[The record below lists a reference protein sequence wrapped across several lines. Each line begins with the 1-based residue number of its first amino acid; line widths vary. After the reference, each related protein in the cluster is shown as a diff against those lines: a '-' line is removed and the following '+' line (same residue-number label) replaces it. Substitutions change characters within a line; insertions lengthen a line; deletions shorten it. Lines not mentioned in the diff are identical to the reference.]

1 MFFSS
6 KAENMN
12 CPLCCE
18 GYMETVAA
26 ENDSEDDS
34 TEELLDVST
43 LDSISET
50 DKENATKCSS
60 LENITEKPSIHKKG
74 PTRKRG
80 RPRKNLDTYEV

>member
-1 MFFSS
+1 
-6 KAENMN
+6 MN

-34 TEELLDVST
+34 TDELQDAPT
-43 LDSISET
+43 LDSNYSISET
-50 DKENATKCSS
+50 GKENTS
-60 LENITEKPSIHKKG
+60 NITQKPSIYIKG

-80 RPRKNLDTYEV
+80 RPRKYSDPLEV